1 MDVLEFSFS
10 LPEIAGHLGL
20 KRSGRHWRGH
30 CPLCGAD
37 ALSLTANGSKL
48 LVYCFAGCEGTAIL
62 GELRKHDL
70 THGEVHRVYRRR
82 APDGPL
88 HDGLPKDWSDKAEH
102 LWNLGVPI
110 EGTLVET
117 YLKSR
122 FCLLPSSPD
131 IRFLSAEA
139 WGPFPCMMARVTDAI
154 TAKPIT
160 LHFTR
165 LASDG
170 SGKAQCERPKRLLAG
185 HRKSGG
191 VIRLVEDAEVTQS
204 LGLAE
209 GIETGLTV
217 MACGWRPVWATVD
230 AGNMASFPVLN
241 GIESLTLFADNDVSG
256 TGRKAA
262 QECAERWRQA
272 GREAGIVMPE
282 LLGSDWNDA
291 AA

>member
-1 MDVLEFSFS
+1 MDVLEFRFS
-10 LPEIAGHLGL
+10 LPEIAGQLGL
-20 KRSGRHWRGH
+20 KRSGRHWRGR

-37 ALSLTANGSKL
+37 ALSVTANGPKL
-48 LVYCFAGCEGTAIL
+48 LVYCFAGCEGAAIL
-62 GELRKHDL
+62 TELRRRDL
-70 THGEVHRVYRRR
+70 THGEVRHRVFKPAAVD
-82 APDGPL
+82 AP
-88 HDGLPKDWSDKAEH
+88 PKDWSDKAEH
-102 LWNLGVPI
+102 LWNLGVPFAD
-110 EGTLVET
+110 TLVET

-165 LASDG
+165 LAPDG
-170 SGKAQCERPKRLLAG
+170 RGKAPCERPKRLLAG
-185 HRKSGG
+185 HRKTGG

-209 GIETGLTV
+209 GIQTALTV

-230 AGNMASFPVLN
+230 AGNMAALPVLN
-241 GIESLTLFADNDVSG
+241 GIETLTLFADNDLSG
-256 TGRKAA
+256 AGRKAA
-262 QECAERWRQA
+262 QECAERWREA
-272 GREAGIVMPE
+272 GKEAGIVMPE
-282 LLGSDWNDA
+282 LLGSDWNDVA
-291 AA
+291 A